1 MSTLGTWMRHAALIT
16 VLLLTAC
23 GSDSPRDEADAAA
36 CDRYEDTVQALQN
49 DEFDHN
55 MEFLAELQRSHEL
68 AESERLQEQLG
79 TVLDGARETD
89 MDPAA
94 IARVNS
100 WCGID

>member
-1 MSTLGTWMRHAALIT
+1 MRYAVLAAL
-16 VLLLTAC
+16 LLLTAC
-23 GSDSPRDEADAAA
+23 GSDEPADAADAAA
-36 CDRYEDTVQALQN
+36 CDRYEDTVRALQN

-79 TVLDGARETD
+79 IVLDGARETD
-89 MDPAA
+89 MDSGA

-100 WCGID
+100 WCGLD